1 MALTEIRLRVW
12 SIRYSQFV
20 IRKLAT
26 RGTLSLGCHTPR
38 DGRRGRSCT
47 ISDSQNNV
55 PRLLCI
61 VLDNRQQ
68 ISSYNTKYQQ
78 DDRKNTDS
86 VQKPRPPKI
95 SKKPKRST
103 THNPNPSHHTK
114 SKRPYISK
122 PRRIPVYTPPSRLL
136 LPYIPPHIT

>member
-1 MALTEIRLRVW
+1 VALTEIRLRVW

-86 VQKPRPPKI
+86 VQKPRPPKSSRNPSDPQHI
-95 SKKPKRST
+95 TQTHLITPKVRD
-103 THNPNPSHHTK
+103 HIYPNPEEYQSIPHHPAYCFHISHL
-114 SKRPYISK
+114 I
-122 PRRIPVYTPPSRLL
+122 
-136 LPYIPPHIT
+136 